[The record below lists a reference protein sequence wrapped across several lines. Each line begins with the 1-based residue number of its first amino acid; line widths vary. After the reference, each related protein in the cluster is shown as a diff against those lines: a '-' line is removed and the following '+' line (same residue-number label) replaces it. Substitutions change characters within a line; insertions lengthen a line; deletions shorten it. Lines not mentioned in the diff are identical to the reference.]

1 MSRLSKEEVVVLKKL
16 TKKNEGKTS
25 KSSLAKLFHVNE
37 GTVRY
42 HLKREKEGAFDKRKN
57 KPMKADPL
65 AHIIDEWMEM
75 SKGDKRLPSP
85 SIEELYDELISE
97 HAYEGSYR
105 SVLRYVRKHYPS
117 SPIRPRRRVELPA
130 GCAAQVDWAE
140 SVWLVMG
147 GVLRE
152 VHALVLTLSYS
163 RATAVIWSYKRNKQ
177 AWLHCHNQALK
188 FLGGI
193 PAVVRPDNTKTAVV
207 RGQGST
213 GILNQIY
220 RGYARD
226 LGFHINPARVRTAT
240 DKGKVEAKVKLVRQR
255 LTFQGLELRSL
266 KELQVFSD
274 EVLIKEMKRL
284 ISPATGTSIYEA
296 LLEERKALRPCPQEM
311 PEPFD
316 VAVARKVSLDCLVR
330 FEAHFYSCPFVYTQD
345 FVEVR
350 GCPGKVKIFKDGEC
364 IAVHP
369 RGTKRLLV
377 INQAHYEGKA
387 TEKVTRP
394 TPLGKIT
401 SLLLNCFDIPVERRA
416 IEVYERVA
424 EVIK

>member
-1 MSRLSKEEVVVLKKL
+1 MSRLSKEEVVVLKGL
-16 TKKNEGKTS
+16 MKKNEGKMS
-25 KSSLAKLFHVNE
+25 KSALARLFHVTE

-42 HLKREKEGAFDKRKN
+42 HLKREKKEASDKRKD
-57 KPMKADPL
+57 KPMKADPY
-65 AHIIDEWMEM
+65 AHIIDEWMKM
-75 SKGDKRLPSP
+75 SKGNNPPP
-85 SIEELYDELISE
+85 SIEELYDDLISE
-97 HAYEGSYR
+97 YGYKASYR
-105 SVLRYVRKHYPS
+105 SILRYVRKHYPS
-117 SPIRPRRRVELPA
+117 SLIRPRRRVELPA
-130 GCAAQVDWAE
+130 GCAGQVDWAE
-140 SVWLVMG
+140 SVWLVIG

-163 RATAVIWSYKRNKQ
+163 RGTAVIWSYKKDELS
-177 AWLHCHNQALK
+177 WLHCHNRAFR

-207 RGQGST
+207 KGQGST

-226 LGFHINPARVRTAT
+226 LSFHINPARVRTAT

-255 LTFQGLELRSL
+255 LTFQGIELKDLE
-266 KELQVFSD
+266 ELQTFSD
-274 EVLIKEMKRL
+274 EVLTQEMKRL

-296 LLEERKALRPCPQEM
+296 LLEERKALRPCPKKMSQ
-311 PEPFD
+311 PFD
-316 VAVARKVSLDCLVR
+316 VTVVRKVSCDCLIR

-350 GCPGKVKIFKDGEC
+350 GYVGKVKIFKDGEC

-377 INQAHYEGKA
+377 IDQAHYEGKA
-387 TEKVTRP
+387 TKKVARP
-394 TPLGKIT
+394 TPLGKVT
-401 SLLLNCFDIPVERRA
+401 SLLLDCFDIPVERRA
-416 IEVYERVA
+416 IQAYERVA
-424 EVIK
+424 EVME

>member
-1 MSRLSKEEVVVLKKL
+1 
-16 TKKNEGKTS
+16 
-25 KSSLAKLFHVNE
+25 
-37 GTVRY
+37 
-42 HLKREKEGAFDKRKN
+42 
-57 KPMKADPL
+57 
-65 AHIIDEWMEM
+65 
-75 SKGDKRLPSP
+75 
-85 SIEELYDELISE
+85 
-97 HAYEGSYR
+97 
-105 SVLRYVRKHYPS
+105 
-117 SPIRPRRRVELPA
+117 
-130 GCAAQVDWAE
+130 VDWAE

-163 RATAVIWSYKRNKQ
+163 RATAVIWSYKKNELS
-177 AWLHCHNQALK
+177 WLHCHNQALK

-213 GILNQIY
+213 GILNQTY

-255 LTFQGLELRSL
+255 LTFQGLELRNIE
-266 KELQVFSD
+266 ELQAFSD

-296 LLEERKALRPCPQEM
+296 LLKERKALRPCPQEM
-311 PEPFD
+311 PQPFD

-330 FEAHFYSCPFVYTQD
+330 FEAHFYSCPFIYTGD
-345 FVEVR
+345 YIEVR
-350 GCPGKVKIFKDGEC
+350 GCPGKVKIFKDGKC

-377 INQAHYEGKA
+377 INQAHYEGQS
-387 TEKVTRP
+387 TERVARP

-401 SLLLNCFDIPVERRA
+401 SLLLNCFEIPVERRA
-416 IEVYERVA
+416 VEAYERVA
-424 EVIK
+424 GVIK

>member
-1 MSRLSKEEVVVLKKL
+1 MARLSKEEIVGLKALK
-16 TKKNEGKTS
+16 KKNEGKMS
-25 KSSLAKLFHVNE
+25 KSALARLFHVSE

-42 HLKREKEGAFDKRKN
+42 HLKREKEGASDKRKD
-57 KPMKADPL
+57 KPMKADPY
-65 AHIIDEWMEM
+65 AHIIDERMKM
-75 SKGDKRLPSP
+75 SKADKRPP

-97 HAYEGSYR
+97 YGYKASYR

-117 SPIRPRRRVELPA
+117 SCIRPRRRVELPA

-140 SVWLVMG
+140 SVWLIIG

-163 RATAVIWSYKRNKQ
+163 RATAVIWSYKRDELS
-177 AWLHCHNQALK
+177 WLHCHNRAFQ

-207 RGQGST
+207 RGQGSS
-213 GILNQIY
+213 GILHQIY

-255 LTFQGLELRSL
+255 LSFQGLELRSIE
-266 KELQVFSD
+266 ELQVFSD
-274 EVLIKEMKRL
+274 EVLTQEMKRL

-296 LLEERKALRPCPQEM
+296 LLEERKALRPCPKEM
-311 PEPFD
+311 PQPFD
-316 VAVARKVSLDCLVR
+316 VSVVRKVNLDCLVR
-330 FEAHFYSCPFVYTQD
+330 FEAHSYSCPFVYTQD

-350 GCPGKVKIFKDGEC
+350 GYLGKVKIFKDGQC

-377 INQAHYEGKA
+377 IDQAHYEGEA
-387 TEKVTRP
+387 TEKVARP
-394 TPLGKIT
+394 TPLGKVT
-401 SLLLNCFDIPVERRA
+401 SLLLDCFDIPVERRA
-416 IEVYERVA
+416 IQAYERVA
-424 EVIK
+424 EVMG

>member
-1 MSRLSKEEVVVLKKL
+1 MARLSKEEIVGLKALK
-16 TKKNEGKTS
+16 KKNEGKMS
-25 KSSLAKLFHVNE
+25 KSALARLFHVSE

-42 HLKREKEGAFDKRKN
+42 HLEREKEGACDKRKD
-57 KPMKADPL
+57 KPMKADPY
-65 AHIIDEWMEM
+65 AHIIEEWMKM
-75 SKGDKRLPSP
+75 SKGDKRPP
-85 SIEELYDELISE
+85 SIEELYDDLISE
-97 HAYEGSYR
+97 YGYKASYR

-117 SPIRPRRRVELPA
+117 SSIRPRRRVELPA
-130 GCAAQVDWAE
+130 GCAAQVDWTE
-140 SVWLVMG
+140 SVWLLIG
-147 GVLRE
+147 GALRE

-163 RATAVIWSYKRNKQ
+163 RATAVIWSYKRDEQ
-177 AWLHCHNQALK
+177 AWLHCHNRALK

-193 PAVVRPDNTKTAVV
+193 TAVVRPDNTKTAVV

-255 LTFQGLELRSL
+255 LTFQGIELRDL
-266 KELQVFSD
+266 EELQAFSD
-274 EVLIKEMKRL
+274 EVLTQEMKRL

-296 LLEERKALRPCPQEM
+296 LLEERKALRPCPKEM
-311 PEPFD
+311 PQPFD
-316 VAVARKVSLDCLVR
+316 VTVARKVSLDCLIR

-350 GCPGKVKIFKDGEC
+350 GYVGKVKIFKDGEC

-369 RGTKRLLV
+369 RGTKRVLV
-377 INQAHYEGKA
+377 IDQSHYEGKA
-387 TEKVTRP
+387 TKKVARP
-394 TPLGKIT
+394 TPLGKVT
-401 SLLLNCFDIPVERRA
+401 SLLLDCFDIPVERRA
-416 IEVYERVA
+416 IQAYERVA
-424 EVIK
+424 GVK